1 MDIYLPLELEFS
13 ITNNDQEFEI
23 ILANVRINHEYKLS
37 VDDNTQLQKNQV
49 QAGGWGISSGRFEY
63 SVEDET
69 TNVSLMAAKKEKL
82 IKAKDALLN
91 EQIDVIDL
99 GIYSNQDRN
108 KDFELTYKKEKIKAQ
123 STRYFKFMF
132 LLDKEVI
139 KKYTNIKLDES
150 GQIDE
155 FDYAFE
161 ETQLTDEYD
170 ISLSIEDVADLRLAI
185 YIMIDSATSNGRLRY
200 KRYYNYK

>member
-1 MDIYLPLELEFS
+1 MPLELEFS